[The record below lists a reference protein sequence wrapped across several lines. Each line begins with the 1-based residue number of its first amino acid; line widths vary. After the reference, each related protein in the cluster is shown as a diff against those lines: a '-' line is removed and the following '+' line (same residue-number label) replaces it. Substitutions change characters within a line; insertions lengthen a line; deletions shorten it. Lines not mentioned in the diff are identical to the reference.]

1 MTTDADLIHASRSD
15 AEAFRQMYDRYAE
28 RVYRMALLPGRAAV
42 DQQIIGPDFLGDEY
56 APSPG
61 VG

>member
-1 MTTDADLIHASRSD
+1 MT
-15 AEAFRQMYDRYAE
+15 AFA
-28 RVYRMALLPGRAAV
+28 VALSYVGQAAV
-42 DQQIIGPDFLGDEY
+42 RQKIIGPDFLGEY